1 MSFSVLGF
9 YVVPSGFSG
18 SVWVVVSGL
27 IFGSLVHLLR
37 SKLGVIQRTLRVFI
51 SHELREFVI

>member
-1 MSFSVLGF
+1 M
-9 YVVPSGFSG
+9 VPSGFSG

-51 SHELREFVI
+51 THELRECVI